1 MQRQTPV
8 TAYLKVSSY
17 CCLSLHDTSL
27 HSMINTWINSMMKAC
42 YQGLITSYQ
51 ECKFALINHWNDI
64 NTPDLT
70 AEIMEIE
77 WTRKA

>member
-1 MQRQTPV
+1 MQRQTAV

-17 CCLSLHDTSL
+17 WCLSLQDTSL
-27 HSMINTWINSMMKAC
+27 HYMINMWINSMMKAR
-42 YQGLITSYQ
+42 YQRLTTSYQ

-70 AEIMEIE
+70 AEIE
-77 WTRKA
+77 WRRKP